1 MRTFIRTIET
11 LELDGGALCLNF
23 VNSVRSRFENPLFE
37 FIVTPEDWLLW
48 IRRVQL
54 YDEVAEQDLREYCNE
69 NHGKAISELRRIIKV
84 RELLYRIFR
93 DIAQKEQPLN
103 EDIRVF
109 NKECSFAFRYL
120 NIEINEKLESSVRW
134 SYERSDLLGTLLPLT
149 KSAYELLIS
158 DSTVRIK
165 ECSNCGWL
173 YLDQSK
179 NNSRIWCNMKTCG
192 NTMKI
197 KKYYEKNKVLLNKT
211 SGRAL

>member
-1 MRTFIRTIET
+1 MRPFIRTIET

-23 VNSVRSRFENPLFE
+23 VNSVRNRSENPLYE

-48 IRRVQL
+48 NRRVQL
-54 YDEVAEQDLREYCNE
+54 YDVVAEQDLREYCNE
-69 NHGKAISELRRIIKV
+69 NQGKAISELRRIIKV

-93 DIAQKEQPLN
+93 KIAQKEQPLN
-103 EDIRVF
+103 EDIRIF

-120 NIEINEKLESSVRW
+120 NIEINERLESKLMW
-134 SYERSDLLGTLLPLT
+134 GYERSDLLWTLLPVI

-158 DSTVRIK
+158 ESKTRIK

-192 NTMKI
+192 NTLKT
-197 KKYYEKNKVLLNKT
+197 KKYYERKKALLDKT
-211 SGRAL
+211 